1 MGLLGVDTGGTFT
14 DFVWYSPETR
24 ELELVKVP
32 SNPAAAQQVFEEGL
46 RLLNRDLSEAER
58 IVQGTTMVTN
68 AIIERDGATVATIT
82 SRGYRDLVEI
92 GRQNRFE
99 MYNLK
104 TIRAIPLSAR
114 RWRHEVDERTLW
126 DGTVL
131 ASPTSD
137 EIERLCKILDKSE
150 VEAVAVCFLFA
161 YVNDANERR
170 TAAQLRDFGKWYVT
184 CSHEIARQSRE
195 YERFATTVMNAFV
208 GPRLSRYLVDLQ
220 AYFTAHNVNT
230 DHVSWMSA
238 SGGSMSWDTSRALPV
253 RLINSGPAGG
263 VQGAVEVARAMGV
276 NDFITYDMGGTSTD
290 VCLVKDLEPTVS
302 SEGYLDRRPMLVPQ
316 LDVVT
321 IGAGGGSIA
330 WIDLGGALTVGP
342 QSAGADP
349 GPACYQ
355 RGGSEATVT
364 DANVVL
370 GRITHD
376 RPLGATIQISVDL
389 AEKAVAEIAA
399 KIKGLSVV
407 EAAEGIVRIAVA
419 KMTSAIREVS
429 VARGL
434 DPRDFVLFAY
444 GGAGPMHATEVADE
458 LGITRVVIP
467 PAPGNFS
474 ALGLLMSD
482 ARHDLVQSRLVG
494 ALDLDTDTYESIFA
508 QLEIEGRRRLNV
520 EGFDDARINTTRSAD
535 MRYRGQ
541 WFELNVPVPTRPGD
555 MTEIDRLFRA
565 AHLDRFRVDMERPVE
580 FVNFRLAIRGHMD
593 KPAVVFRRP
602 SHKGNTKPSMRA
614 VTMGGKRLSVPVHDR
629 DDLVPGTSI
638 SGPAIVDEAGATIVI
653 TSNWAGTVHA
663 TGALRLERQRA

>member
-14 DFVWYSPETR
+14 DFVWYSPETSA
-24 ELELVKVP
+24 LELVKVP
-32 SNPAAAQQVFEEGL
+32 SNPVKAQQVFEEGL
-46 RLLNRDLSEAER
+46 RLLGRDLSEAER

-68 AIIERDGATVATIT
+68 AIIERDGAKVATIT

-104 TIRAIPLSAR
+104 TIRAISLSPR
-114 RWRHEVDERTLW
+114 RWRHEVNERMLW

-131 ASPTSD
+131 ASPTED
-137 EIERLCKILDKSE
+137 EIEGLSKVLEQSG
-150 VEAVAVCFLFA
+150 VEAIAVCFLFA
-161 YVNDANERR
+161 YVNDANEKRV
-170 TAAQLRDFGKWYVT
+170 AAQLRDLGKWYVT
-184 CSHEIARQSRE
+184 SSHEIARQSRE

-208 GPRLSRYLVDLQ
+208 GPRLSHYLTDLQ
-220 AYFTAHNVNT
+220 AYFTDHDVNT
-230 DHVSWMSA
+230 DHISWMSA
-238 SGGSMSWDTSRALPV
+238 SGGSMSWETSRALPV

-263 VQGAVEVARAMGV
+263 VQGAVEVARAMEV
-276 NDFITYDMGGTSTD
+276 KDFITYDMGGTSTD

-302 SEGYLDRRPMLVPQ
+302 SEGYLDRRPMMVPQ

-342 QSAGADP
+342 HSAGADP

-355 RGGSEATVT
+355 RGGTAATVT

-370 GRITHD
+370 GRITDD
-376 RPLGATIQISVDL
+376 RPLGATIQIDVDL
-389 AEKAVAEIAA
+389 ARKAVADIASQ
-399 KIKGLSVV
+399 IPGLSVV
-407 EAAEGIVRIAVA
+407 EAADGIIRIAVA

-434 DPRDFVLFAY
+434 DPRDFVLLAY

-482 ARHDLVQSRLVG
+482 ARHDLVQSHLVG
-494 ALDLDTDTYESIFA
+494 ALELDIDSYERIFA
-508 QLEIEGRRRLNV
+508 QLELEGRKRLHA

-541 WFELNVPVPTRPGD
+541 WFELNVPVPTRPD
-555 MTEIDRLFRA
+555 EMRQIDRLFRA
-565 AHLDRFRVDMERPVE
+565 AHLDRFRVDMDRPVE

-593 KPAVVFRRP
+593 KPAVVFRRAA
-602 SHKGNTKPSMRA
+602 SNGHASSMRS
-614 VTMGGKRLSVPVHDR
+614 VTMGGTKLSVPVLHR
-629 DDLVPGTSI
+629 DSLTPGTTLT
-638 SGPAIVDEAGATIVI
+638 GPAIVEESGATIVI
-653 TSNWAGTVHA
+653 TRNWAGSVHA
-663 TGALRLERQRA
+663 TGALSLERQSA